1 VTAISPTVF
10 EPFNFSNNTFYIP
23 DALKMDN
30 TGHFVK
36 AYSRVVPEIT
46 AKEVTIDLSRLK
58 HIDSAGTTAIHHL
71 TRLLSHKNIQ
81 VNLTGASASI
91 EEKLTLFALTEE
103 AQATQKPRE
112 GWLYDIGEKAMN
124 FAKTYIWAFIALM
137 ADVFYWSLA
146 DLFNGKQRRKGAF
159 VHQAVSI
166 GVNAVPIVTGLSFII
181 GLVLA
186 LQSAAQLQNFGAN
199 IFIVDLIVIAMMGE
213 MGPLITA
220 ILVAGRSGSAIAA
233 EIATMKVTSETDALQ
248 TMGLNPIR
256 FVVVPKIYGSLLT
269 MPFLTVLANVFGILG
284 GMLAAYLYLDI
295 SPEIFFNRM
304 PDALYQKDIL
314 TGIIKS
320 LVFGAIVVLTGTFF
334 GSNVEN
340 GAEGVGKATTKSVV
354 AAIAMVIV
362 ADMILGLI
370 FY

>member
-1 VTAISPTVF
+1 MA
-10 EPFNFSNNTFYIP
+10 
-23 DALKMDN
+23 N

-36 AYSRVVPEIT
+36 AYSRIVPTIS
-46 AKEVTIDLSRLK
+46 AKEITIDLSRLDQ
-58 HIDSAGTTAIHHL
+58 IDSAGTTAIHHL
-71 TRLLSHKNIQ
+71 TRMLTRKNIH
-81 VNLTGASASI
+81 VSITGAGQSI
-91 EEKLTLFALTEE
+91 EEKLTLFALAEE
-103 AQATQKPRE
+103 EQEKSKPTE
-112 GWLYDIGEKAMN
+112 GWLFTIGENALG
-124 FAKTYIWAFIALM
+124 FAKTYIWNFIALM
-137 ADVFYWSLA
+137 ADVFYWSIA
-146 DLFNGKQRRKGAF
+146 DLFNGQQRRKGEF

-166 GVNAVPIVTGLSFII
+166 GVNAVPIVIALSFII

-186 LQSAAQLQNFGAN
+186 LQSASQLQNFGAN
-199 IFIVDLIVIAMMGE
+199 IFIVDLIVIAMVGE

-256 FVVVPKIYGSLLT
+256 FVVVPKLYGSLLT
-269 MPFLTVLANVFGILG
+269 MPFLTVLANVFGIMG

-304 PDALYQKDIL
+304 PDALFQKDIM

-362 ADMILGLI
+362 ADMVLGLI

>member
-1 VTAISPTVF
+1 MA
-10 EPFNFSNNTFYIP
+10 NTS
-23 DALKMDN
+23 
-30 TGHFVK
+30 HFVK
-36 AYSRVVPEIT
+36 AYSRIVPGITSKEI
-46 AKEVTIDLSRLK
+46 TIDLSRLK

-71 TRLLSHKNIQ
+71 TRLLTRKNIQ
-81 VNLTGASASI
+81 VNIAGASNSVN
-91 EEKLTLFALTEE
+91 EKLILFALTEE
-103 AQATQKPRE
+103 ESEIQKPSE
-112 GWLYDIGEKAMN
+112 GLLYVIGENAAD
-124 FAKTYIWAFIALM
+124 FSKTYIWSFIVLM
-137 ADVFYWSLA
+137 ADVFYWSIA
-146 DLFNGKQRRKGAF
+146 DLFNSKQRRKGAF
-159 VHQAVSI
+159 VHQAISI
-166 GVNAVPIVTGLSFII
+166 GVNAVPIVVALSFII

-186 LQSAAQLQNFGAN
+186 LQSASQLQNFGAN
-199 IFIVDLIVIAMMGE
+199 IFIVDLTVIAMMSE

-295 SPEIFFNRM
+295 TPEVFFNRM
-304 PDALYQKDIL
+304 PDALYQKDIM

-320 LVFGAIVVLTGTFF
+320 LVFGTIVVLTGTFF